1 MQCINNDI
9 LRNTYLVTLFTGS
22 NHFMARPG
30 VTYSEIAEAATHLVG
45 QGKNPTIEQIRL
57 LLGTGSST
65 TIANHL
71 KQWRDEQQGTSL
83 LAAKENIPNE
93 LMEMVKGLWERVI
106 GLSQEKMN
114 AAEADFNKRLDEAT
128 LEIQKYKTNNHKW
141 QKLFGEWQR
150 DKAMLAV
157 ETDNLKN
164 SVETLQDSNT
174 ALRQQL
180 SAQEAALKEKQARI
194 DELHQLHQQT
204 QMNLEHYR
212 ESVRLQRLMDTEKHD
227 KEVQALS
234 TTLKSAENKL
244 AQTTQEKILL
254 QQQYEKLHSD
264 NIALTK
270 SIDDMQ
276 NKNQTL
282 QQANIKLEKQLH
294 AVEHTSNHL
303 QQQSDKLQRQLD
315 LQTKDLIEEKAR
327 CAVMKGQVARLEKR
341 MKNKAEVGVAG

>member
-1 MQCINNDI
+1 
-9 LRNTYLVTLFTGS
+9 
-22 NHFMARPG
+22 MARPG

-71 KQWRDEQQGTSL
+71 KQWREEQQGTSL

-114 AAEADFNKRLDEAT
+114 ATEADFKKRLEGAQQ
-128 LEIQKYKTNNHKW
+128 EVQKYKSNNQKW

-150 DKAMLAV
+150 DKAMLDV

-164 SVETLQDSNT
+164 SVETLQESNT

-180 SAQEAALKEKQARI
+180 SAQEAALKEKQSRI

-212 ESVRLQRLMDTEKHD
+212 ESVRLQRLMDAEKHD

-234 TTLKSAENKL
+234 ATLKSTENKL
-244 AQTTQEKILL
+244 AQITQEKILL

-264 NIALTK
+264 NLALAK
-270 SIDDMQ
+270 SINNMQ
-276 NKNQTL
+276 NENQTL
-282 QQANIKLEKQLH
+282 QLANTKLEKQLH
-294 AVEHTSNHL
+294 ASEHTSNHL
-303 QQQSDKLQRQLD
+303 QQQCDKLQSQLD
-315 LQTKDLIEEKAR
+315 QQAKDLIEEKAR
-327 CAVMKGQVARLEKR
+327 CAVMKEQVIRLEKR
-341 MKNKAEVGVAG
+341 VKRKGEAEVKL